1 LYIGFNKFELLK
13 IFKVRI
19 LVVPKKNKNKPID
32 NNKKQEVKALNKVY
46 FKPDS
51 IDNLVK
57 FDAIK
62 LVKTKVKPSMHK

>member
-1 LYIGFNKFELLK
+1 LYTGFNRFELPN
-13 IFKVRI
+13 IFKVKI
-19 LVVPKKNKNKPID
+19 LVVPKKNKNKLIA

-57 FDAIK
+57 FDAIR